1 MYKHIIR
8 DGEVLKTIEKYIYIN
23 ITTFILIVI
32 FKFKVVNTSAYRRL
46 HEYIINNILSSYK
59 ISISKQ

>member
-46 HEYIINNILSSYK
+46 DEYIINNILSSYK